1 MEPILLVVI
10 MIVLF
15 FITFFSRKT
24 IGNKRLYHALIL
36 LQKGRYQEAE
46 SLVTNIGAKLLLS
59 TFSILQVLLQSA
71 ILQNKHEQVVS
82 VLQNLSKLKLNSV
95 QKKSVYLEGFNYFSP
110 LKDQKNAKKCMNA
123 LKSLDNNE
131 ETKKTVQMIYEIV
144 IEKKTDKLDE
154 VLNRANTLIGH
165 EQMIAEYL
173 VSKIYESI
181 GEKEKATVFL
191 QRAQEHF
198 KQYAYNS

>member
-1 MEPILLVVI
+1 
-10 MIVLF
+10 
-15 FITFFSRKT
+15 
-24 IGNKRLYHALIL
+24 
-36 LQKGRYQEAE
+36 
-46 SLVTNIGAKLLLS
+46 
-59 TFSILQVLLQSA
+59 
-71 ILQNKHEQVVS
+71 
-82 VLQNLSKLKLNSV
+82 
-95 QKKSVYLEGFNYFSP
+95 
-110 LKDQKNAKKCMNA
+110 MNA